1 MKMFFHIQVVFLWRL
16 LAFLCTFGE
25 VELKPSFTTRTHFR
39 RLRLFDGNEGI
50 SNQIDRSSLLRR
62 NGDQVSENRYSNQ
75 WKRDEE
81 NIASES
87 LKTFANFILRR
98 QPVKRFI
105 PSLRAQ
111 SVTKFQG
118 SIRPQ
123 SVTRF
128 ARSIRPQSVTRFG
141 RSIRPK
147 SVTRF
152 GRSIR
157 LQAVTMFI
165 ALVTNKLLVIY

>member
-1 MKMFFHIQVVFLWRL
+1 MFSHIQVVFLWRL

-25 VELKPSFTTRTHFR
+25 VESKPSSTTRTHFR
-39 RLRLFDGNEGI
+39 WLQLFDGSERI

-62 NGDQVSENRYSNQ
+62 NGDQVSENRYSKQ

-81 NIASES
+81 NIAPKS
-87 LKTFANFILRR
+87 LQKLPRR
-98 QPVKRFI
+98 QPDKRFG

-111 SVTKFQG
+111 SVTKFG
-118 SIRPQ
+118 RSIRPQSLTRFGRSVRPQ

-128 ARSIRPQSVTRFG
+128 GRSIRPQSVTRFG
-141 RSIRPK
+141 RSIRPQ

-152 GRSIR
+152 
-157 LQAVTMFI
+157 VT
-165 ALVTNKLLVIY
+165 V

>member
-39 RLRLFDGNEGI
+39 RLRLFDANEEI
-50 SNQIDRSSLLRR
+50 SNQIDHSSLLRR

-157 LQAVTMFI
+157 LHAVTMFI
-165 ALVTNKLLVIY
+165 ALVTSKLLVIY